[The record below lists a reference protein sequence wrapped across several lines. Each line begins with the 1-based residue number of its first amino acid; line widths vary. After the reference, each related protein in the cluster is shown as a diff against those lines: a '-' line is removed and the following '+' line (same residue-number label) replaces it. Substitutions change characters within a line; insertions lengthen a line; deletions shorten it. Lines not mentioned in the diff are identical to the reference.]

1 MTPFSNAPGSDARQ
15 RPELIEFAKAWLG
28 TALAFAVLFSGS
40 SRSNPQYFLSSDFA
54 IILLLAALTA
64 GLGVILH
71 ELMHRVVARYFGATA
86 HFVANDG
93 MLLISIL
100 IAFTG
105 FLFAAPG
112 AVWHSGYLTKRQ
124 VGLIAAAGP
133 ITNMVLA
140 LLFLGATATV
150 IGTRGAVLPGTL
162 ETKQLLLQGL
172 LMGFQVNGILG
183 VFNMLPFG
191 PIDGAKVLSWSAV
204 AFGVLISAAILIAF
218 GIPRLLGVP
227 SVF

>member
-1 MTPFSNAPGSDARQ
+1 MIPNFSSSSGTDVTQ
-15 RPELIEFAKAWLG
+15 RNELLEFAKAWLG
-28 TALAFAVLFSGS
+28 TALAFAVLFSGGQRDGLQFFFTS
-40 SRSNPQYFLSSDFA
+40 EFA
-54 IILLLAALTA
+54 TVLLLAALTA

-86 HFVANDG
+86 HFVANDS

-112 AVWHSGYLTKRQ
+112 AVWHTGYLTKRQ

-133 ITNMVLA
+133 VTNMVLA
-140 LLFLGATATV
+140 ILFLGALVALRGSGVSSTV
-150 IGTRGAVLPGTL
+150 IF
-162 ETKQLLLQGL
+162 GL
-172 LMGFQVNGILG
+172 FMGFQVNGILG

-191 PIDGAKVLSWSAV
+191 PIDGAKIMAWSGPV
-204 AFGVLISAAILIAF
+204 FGVLIAVAIGIGF
-218 GIPRLLGVP
+218 GLPRLFGLP
-227 SVF
+227 AVFG